1 MSFIKD
7 TKRVGRIALSVVIVL
22 CLSVF
27 QGIYAPEVRAEEVDK
42 RVISV
47 TGEYTIYVKPDVARV
62 SFGVETNALTAQEA
76 QSSNSLVMNKVIS
89 ELLAQGISR
98 EDVQTSNFSL
108 YPVYETQE
116 NVRFS
121 QQVLVGYRCN
131 NTVTVRIK
139 YLGKI
144 GQIIDV
150 TVKAGATNVGGISF
164 GVLDSKKYEDQ
175 VLAKAVENA
184 RHKAEVM
191 AKAAG
196 VTIKDV
202 INMSDGWVYVSSTRE
217 IAKFA
222 ENQSDMTPI
231 EPGEVTV
238 TATVRMDFT
247 F

>member
-1 MSFIKD
+1 MIL
-7 TKRVGRIALSVVIVL
+7 IVVVL

-27 QGIYAPEVRAEEVDK
+27 QGVYAPEVRAEEVER

-47 TGEYTIYVKPDVARV
+47 SGEFTIYVKPDVATV
-62 SFGVETNALTAQEA
+62 SFGVETNASTAQEA
-76 QSSNSLVMNKVIS
+76 QAENSSLMNKVIS

-98 EDVQTSNFSL
+98 EDIQTSDFAL
-108 YPVYETQE
+108 YPGYETIE
-116 NVRFS
+116 NARTGR
-121 QQVLVGYRCN
+121 QMLIGCRCN
-131 NTVTVRIK
+131 NAVTVRIK
-139 YLGKI
+139 DLSKI
-144 GQIIDV
+144 GQIIDA

-164 GVLDSKKYEDQ
+164 GVLDPKKYQDQ
-175 VLAKAVENA
+175 VLAKAVEHA

-202 INMSDGWVYVSSTRE
+202 INISDGWVSVSSVRKT
-217 IAKFA
+217 ANFA
-222 ENQSDMTPI
+222 EAQMDETPI
-231 EPGEVTV
+231 EPGEVTI

>member
-1 MSFIKD
+1 MSFIEN
-7 TKRVGRIALSVVIVL
+7 TKTFRRIVILIVVVL

-27 QGIYAPEVRAEEVDK
+27 QGVYAPEVRAEEVER

-47 TGEYTIYVKPDVARV
+47 SGEFTIYVKPDVATV
-62 SFGVETNALTAQEA
+62 SFGVETNASTAQEA
-76 QSSNSLVMNKVIS
+76 QAENSSLMNKVIS

-98 EDVQTSNFSL
+98 EDIQTSDFAL
-108 YPVYETQE
+108 YPVYETIE
-116 NVRFS
+116 NARTS
-121 QQVLVGYRCN
+121 QQMLIGYRCN

-139 YLGKI
+139 DLSKI
-144 GQIIDV
+144 GQIIDA

-164 GVLDSKKYEDQ
+164 GVLDPKKYQDQ
-175 VLAKAVENA
+175 VLAKAVEHA

-202 INMSDGWVYVSSTRE
+202 INISDGWVSVSSVRKT
-217 IAKFA
+217 ANFA
-222 ENQSDMTPI
+222 EAQMDETPI
-231 EPGEVTV
+231 EPGEVTI